1 MLRAPAMEQVILHS
15 EQELLSLGHC
25 LHQAKNPKGC
35 VQLLGLSG
43 HPALGPKYR
52 DVSLKYGDRTH
63 YHWYRHPIHDQVIY
77 HADTFSLYQDSA
89 PTLDFWA
96 FDGGGDNRVNTHIDP
111 RERLQ
116 ARTQIAEDEFFEES
130 DRAML
135 EANAPVADDIDIECL
150 DDEDETH
157 ANPDDFPQDSLASVA
172 AGLRL
177 LTFPALKAHLYSSW
191 AFNAGQSEHQAANIF
206 HVPIP
211 SGGKAPSVFRMTS
224 ILRPD
229 TAGEAQMVPLTMDED
244 GLYFSVVR
252 WKPSRLKRLQP
263 CTEAELSPEMVVI
276 SPHRIIKQGSSPI
289 VENEAM
295 KFSGLVEH
303 QTMILSFSSLSMEQ
317 LLAMKVYQ
325 AKDTVLRYRLK
336 ENAELDMTLSKNGCL
351 PELLKLLLDSHSV
364 SGILFEGQQLEEYV
378 DVLST
383 LIKKGLVQQ
392 PDEKNR
398 KHMLTRLGVKSIEV
412 GLELHKPQLA
422 AGLFF
427 FSYRCIFHTILLLVD
442 DSYSYMPT
450 CCLSSPI
457 CLQLVHIH
465 VAPQSEPRL
474 SPASS
479 HQWQKALC
487 KGLSKKQKKLPRYA
501 KSTASGFQSLGALL

>member
-1 MLRAPAMEQVILHS
+1 MEEVILHR
-15 EQELLSLGHC
+15 EEELLSLGYC

-43 HPALGPKYR
+43 HPALSPKYR

-63 YHWYRHPIHDQVIY
+63 YHWYRHPIHDHVIY
-77 HADTFSLYQDSA
+77 HADTFSLYQDSV

-96 FDGGGDNRVNTHIDP
+96 FDGGGDNRVNAHIDL

-157 ANPDDFPQDSLASVA
+157 ANPDDFPQDSLTSVA
-172 AGLRL
+172 AGLRP

-224 ILRPD
+224 ILRPV

-252 WKPSRLKRLQP
+252 WKPSRLKRLHHAQ
-263 CTEAELSPEMVVI
+263 
-276 SPHRIIKQGSSPI
+276 RQSS
-289 VENEAM
+289 VQ
-295 KFSGLVEH
+295 KWL
-303 QTMILSFSSLSMEQ
+303 SSLHIESSSREA
-317 LLAMKVYQ
+317 LPLWRMKQ
-325 AKDTVLRYRLK
+325 
-336 ENAELDMTLSKNGCL
+336 
-351 PELLKLLLDSHSV
+351 
-364 SGILFEGQQLEEYV
+364 
-378 DVLST
+378 
-383 LIKKGLVQQ
+383 
-392 PDEKNR
+392 
-398 KHMLTRLGVKSIEV
+398 
-412 GLELHKPQLA
+412 
-422 AGLFF
+422 
-427 FSYRCIFHTILLLVD
+427 
-442 DSYSYMPT
+442 
-450 CCLSSPI
+450 
-457 CLQLVHIH
+457 
-465 VAPQSEPRL
+465 
-474 SPASS
+474 
-479 HQWQKALC
+479 
-487 KGLSKKQKKLPRYA
+487 
-501 KSTASGFQSLGALL
+501 